1 MTKPVRHPESGVY
14 MTLEALSKRGAI
26 SISAIRK
33 ALREQRI
40 EGIKDSEGRWLIP
53 TDAPLAR
60 TWLTGETPDAL
71 MQRLAAIEKRLERLE
86 ASNES

>member
-14 MTLEALSKRGAI
+14 MTLEALARESGI
-26 SISAIRK
+26 SVSAIRK
-33 ALREQRI
+33 ALREHRI

-53 TDAPLAR
+53 IDAPLAH

-71 MQRLAAIEKRLERLE
+71 MQRIAAIEKRLERLE

>member
-14 MTLEALSKRGAI
+14 MTLEALSRESEI

-33 ALREQRI
+33 ALREHRV

-53 TDAPLAR
+53 TDSPLAH

-71 MQRLAAIEKRLERLE
+71 LQRISAIENRLERLE
-86 ASNES
+86 NADA

>member
-1 MTKPVRHPESGVY
+1 MTKPIRHPESGVY
-14 MTLEALSKRGAI
+14 MTVEALSRESGI

-33 ALREQRI
+33 ALREHRI

-53 TDAPLAR
+53 TDSPLAH

-71 MQRLAAIEKRLERLE
+71 LQRISAIENRLERLE
-86 ASNES
+86 NQQ

>member
-1 MTKPVRHPESGVY
+1 MTRPIRHPESGVY

-33 ALREQRI
+33 ALREHRV

-53 TDAPLAR
+53 TDAPLAH

-71 MQRLAAIEKRLERLE
+71 LQRLVSIERRLERLE
-86 ASNES
+86 NKQ

>member
-1 MTKPVRHPESGVY
+1 MTKPVRHPESGIY
-14 MTLEALSKRGAI
+14 MTLEALSRGSGI

-33 ALREQRI
+33 ALREHRV

-71 MQRLAAIEKRLERLE
+71 LQRISAIENRLERLE
-86 ASNES
+86 NAAA

>member
-1 MTKPVRHPESGVY
+1 MTKPIRHPESGVY
-14 MTLEALSKRGAI
+14 MTLEALSREGGI

-33 ALREQRI
+33 ALREHRI

-60 TWLTGETPDAL
+60 TWLTGEPPDVL
-71 MQRLAAIEKRLERLE
+71 MQRIASIEKRVERLE
-86 ASNES
+86 KQQ

>member
-1 MTKPVRHPESGVY
+1 MTKPVRHPEGGVY
-14 MTLEALSKRGAI
+14 MTLEALSRQSDI

-33 ALREQRI
+33 ALREHRL
-40 EGIKDSEGRWLIP
+40 EGIKDMEGRWLIP

-71 MQRLAAIEKRLERLE
+71 LQRLVAIERRLERLE
-86 ASNES
+86 NAA

>member
-14 MTLEALSKRGAI
+14 MTLEALSRQSDI
-26 SISAIRK
+26 TISAIRK
-33 ALREQRI
+33 ALREHRL

-71 MQRLAAIEKRLERLE
+71 LQRLVSIERRLERLE
-86 ASNES
+86 NKQ